1 MYLLASSDA
10 VGRATD
16 IQYVQIIAVIN
27 LDLVAVVASPT
38 VKAVGNKSAAARI
51 CASRTGNV
59 SAGTDLADDR
69 VNTVTEL

>member
-1 MYLLASSDA
+1 M
-10 VGRATD
+10 D

-27 LDLVAVVASPT
+27 LDLVAIVAFPT

-59 SAGTDLADDR
+59 SAGTDLAGDR
-69 VNTVTEL
+69 VNMVTEL